1 MFFITTT
8 TNTDMVIIAI
18 RDEEDLKELI
28 IQYDTV
34 LVMVKSINKLQ
45 LTVLNKI
52 IIKGYG
58 R

>member
-8 TNTDMVIIAI
+8 TNTDMVILAI

-28 IQYDTV
+28 IQYDIV
-34 LVMVKSINKLQ
+34 LVMVKSINILQ
-45 LTVLNKI
+45 STVLNKI